1 MTRKTF
7 LTLHAVVA
15 LLVGA
20 VALSAPGYLI
30 AGVKQAQTSPAAE
43 VMGRTV
49 GVLIATMGVLALSV
63 RSHGD
68 SPTMRSV
75 LWANLLLQLAILPI
89 DPIAYLA
96 GTFHSLG
103 SFLPNTLLHL
113 ALASGFVFY
122 LRDMRVSSAANVS

>member
-7 LTLHAVVA
+7 LTIHALVA

-20 VALSAPGYLI
+20 VALLAPGYLI
-30 AGVKQAQTSPAAE
+30 AGVKQAQSNPAAE

-49 GVLIATMGVLALSV
+49 GVLIASMGVLAFSV
-63 RSHGD
+63 RSHPD
-68 SPTMRSV
+68 SATMRSV

-89 DPIAYLA
+89 DPIAYMS

-103 SFLPNTLLHL
+103 SFVPNTILHI

-122 LRDMRVSSAANVS
+122 LRDMGRAPAAHAS